1 MNNYDQSRTQPI
13 QHDAKCRSILHDHYD
28 HAGRVIKTDYKIND
42 KPTVTLADM
51 SIGGYDELGR
61 LILKKR
67 HGGTDTES
75 FQYNIRNWPTKI
87 TSGTFEENL
96 YYNTKPSNIDQATP
110 IYNGNIC
117 YSSWTYNGSA
127 RGYEYNYDELNRFTG
142 GYAFINNEMQDSYQ
156 YSEWFNYNKMGNITY
171 LNRNTFDDTIDQLN
185 FNYNGN
191 QISSITDAWSGRNQN
206 DIKEYQDINDAT
218 VIPEEFIYDA
228 NGNLTTD
235 LDRDIVTIRYN
246 ILNLPDIVQFKDG
259 HQIINNYDASGKKL
273 SSRYYTVLMKSE
285 VPVVNTLQVGQVLN
299 LQYNMDIIDE
309 TGTFYIDNFEY
320 GFNGCDPGIY
330 WIDKIYN
337 SEGYCNEGPN
347 NYSTYYY
354 YRKDHLGNNREVWRT
369 AFTAFG
375 TTYPATTIQ
384 RTQYYPSGL
393 PWAEGEG
400 ASVQNKKYNGKEF
413 IEAHGLDV
421 TDLGNR
427 GLYHAINRFT
437 TMDRFAEKYPWQS
450 PYVFAGNNP
459 ILNIDIQGDSAW
471 QIINQWNDKYITSYR
486 TTLNTKIQQYINDGK
501 EFTCEDMALSL
512 LVDFASQNGLPVT
525 ISNGQGTYDAR
536 SDSYTD
542 AEKFKNDILKY
553 TGAND
558 LQDSRNT
565 TQISISNAKTGDI
578 ILNRYNG
585 NDIGRHV
592 QVISNVSFVDNT
604 DNVNLVGITQGN
616 SDWLNKI
623 PGSSKFLGAGNPNSS
638 FYTGT
643 SIEKGS
649 YNVNANVYTNHTTG
663 KIYNKYSTVR
673 NIVVRRWNFRNF

>member
-1 MNNYDQSRTQPI
+1 LNNYDQSRTQPI

-259 HQIINNYDASGKKL
+259 HQIINK
-273 SSRYYTVLMKSE
+273 
-285 VPVVNTLQVGQVLN
+285 
-299 LQYNMDIIDE
+299 
-309 TGTFYIDNFEY
+309 
-320 GFNGCDPGIY
+320 
-330 WIDKIYN
+330 
-337 SEGYCNEGPN
+337 
-347 NYSTYYY
+347 
-354 YRKDHLGNNREVWRT
+354 
-369 AFTAFG
+369 
-375 TTYPATTIQ
+375 
-384 RTQYYPSGL
+384 
-393 PWAEGEG
+393 
-400 ASVQNKKYNGKEF
+400 
-413 IEAHGLDV
+413 
-421 TDLGNR
+421 
-427 GLYHAINRFT
+427 
-437 TMDRFAEKYPWQS
+437 
-450 PYVFAGNNP
+450 
-459 ILNIDIQGDSAW
+459 
-471 QIINQWNDKYITSYR
+471 
-486 TTLNTKIQQYINDGK
+486 
-501 EFTCEDMALSL
+501 
-512 LVDFASQNGLPVT
+512 
-525 ISNGQGTYDAR
+525 
-536 SDSYTD
+536 
-542 AEKFKNDILKY
+542 
-553 TGAND
+553 
-558 LQDSRNT
+558 
-565 TQISISNAKTGDI
+565 
-578 ILNRYNG
+578 
-585 NDIGRHV
+585 
-592 QVISNVSFVDNT
+592 
-604 DNVNLVGITQGN
+604 
-616 SDWLNKI
+616 
-623 PGSSKFLGAGNPNSS
+623 
-638 FYTGT
+638 
-643 SIEKGS
+643 
-649 YNVNANVYTNHTTG
+649 
-663 KIYNKYSTVR
+663 
-673 NIVVRRWNFRNF
+673 